1 MLLASKLIERVP
13 DPRNAKEHYESL
25 FRKKNRKLVKQL
37 EIITY
42 QPKTFKNASI
52 VDLFSIQAQKQK
64 SQSMKVAMMMC
75 LNQSILQ
82 S

>member
-25 FRKKNRKLVKQL
+25 FRKKNRKLVKQS